1 MSAYGELSPKPEH
14 TTQFH
19 FKSKREHI
27 AKVNMSNLNLN

>member
-1 MSAYGELSPKPEH
+1 MSAYGELPEH

-19 FKSKREHI
+19 FKGKKEHI